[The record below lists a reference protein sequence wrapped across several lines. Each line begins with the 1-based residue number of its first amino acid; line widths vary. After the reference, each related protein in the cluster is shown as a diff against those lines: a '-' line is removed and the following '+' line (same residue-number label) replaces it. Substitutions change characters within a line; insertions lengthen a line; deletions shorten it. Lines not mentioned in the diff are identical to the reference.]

1 MPELPEVETT
11 RRGIEAYVTQQT
23 LKELIIRQPQ
33 LRWPI
38 SPELNQLQGQVI
50 TELTRRGKYIVL
62 HTSIGAALIHL
73 GMSGSLR
80 VVDSAQI
87 LRKHDHFDL
96 VLSNGYRLR
105 YHDPRRFGAFLW
117 AGTEPLQHKLL
128 CKLGVE
134 PLSEDFTAH
143 YLFAKSR
150 GRLVSIKEFIM
161 NANIVVGVGNIYA
174 SESLFLARIHPTQS
188 AHDLDLLAYT
198 RLVTAI
204 KQVLNYAIEC
214 GGTTLRD
221 FVNATGETGYFQ
233 LELNVY
239 GRKGEA
245 CKLCHTPI
253 HQMTQGQRS
262 TWYCPQCQWLA
273 SFNARD
279 ACA

>member
-11 RRGIEAYVTQQT
+11 RRGIEPYVKQQT
-23 LKELIIRQPQ
+23 LTQLVIRQPQ

-38 SPELNQLQGQVI
+38 SPELSQLQGQVI
-50 TELTRRGKYIVL
+50 TQLTRRGKYIVL
-62 HTSIGAALIHL
+62 QSPVGAALIHL

-80 VVDSAQI
+80 VVDAEQA

-96 VLSNGYRLR
+96 VFSNGYRLR

-117 AGTEPLQHKLL
+117 AGTDPLQHKLL

-134 PLSEDFTAH
+134 PLSEAFTAD

-174 SESLFLARIHPTQS
+174 SESLFLAKIHPTQP
-188 AHDLDLLAYT
+188 AHSLDLSAYE
-198 RLVTAI
+198 RLVQAI
-204 KQVLNYAIEC
+204 KQILNYAIER

-221 FVNATGETGYFQ
+221 FVNATGDTGYFQ

-239 GRKGEA
+239 GRKAEA
-245 CKLCHTPI
+245 CKICQTPI
-253 HQMTQGQRS
+253 QQMTQGQRS
-262 TWYCPQCQWLA
+262 TWYCPCCQALV
-273 SFNARD
+273 
-279 ACA
+279 